1 MMTGRIELPKMKGVE
16 IRPGITCLEEPT
28 PVEGTNKLRVL
39 CNAFGCLALV
49 ELKITFVPET
59 EGETK

>member
-1 MMTGRIELPKMKGVE
+1 MMIGRIELPKMKGVE

-39 CNAFGCLALV
+39 CDVRGYLAIV
-49 ELKITFVPET
+49 ELKVTFVPET
-59 EGETK
+59 EGET